1 MASAAGAAGHTT
13 LLQKIGAPS
22 IGEGVDAAA
31 HWKLAQRVD
40 QTMQKCINSEPKQI
54 PPGHLL
60 VAPANRDGAPPN
72 IQYVHQGILRS
83 LGKAGFDRTRPQTG
97 ICVQFKSTE
106 AKKRLLEYNK
116 TFTLG
121 NPLYPPIDEAKVLY
135 GTLAGSHLNLA
146 LRIIQSG
153 LPSPATDVSKL
164 APAGSPLG
172 EVVESGHKWYILPEE
187 TPVDQ
192 QVEVSLWRNMDQN
205 ENQGL
210 HEIEVL
216 RSVIS
221 CCAEVSK
228 VRSNLSV
235 ADIVARVAHKS
246 PMKTSNLAVHGITKF
261 YLRLLEDKMPELA
274 VELQDFHSS
283 RVNPRELQMSAN
295 FFSTLADTR
304 ELRGH
309 PLLRHYLL
317 TTAYTPEK
325 ARSHIGS
332 AETANFIETSA
343 VAGLVKKPAYPDLL
357 EKLLEGARTSYLPIL
372 AKELTAVQAR
382 LELVDLADLLL
393 RSALGKP
400 FKANSS
406 GKGVSGGGGMTEAKA
421 RQLSIAW
428 ASGVDQRYPDLQFT
442 LQANLQP
449 DLSVTPRCGDQESN
463 LTVNISGL
471 LNEGKELS
479 GELETNQEGEFQT
492 GEEVSLIR
500 RISAIIPL
508 EHKANYRKDIDRGTI
523 GVFQEY
529 VDEGKKQGLVQFK
542 VKVPS
547 DSGASCV
554 RDITTKVSIRNIT
567 RPSPEEENETAGPA
581 PRTGGPGESAG
592 SDLPIGGAPE
602 TAAASDAAE
611 LPEEFSFVNAH
622 LEESQRTEVRL
633 EEDWTVLEDRT
644 SDNQSLFFLRGHAAA
659 LSAAAIRGLPEY
671 GKEDL
676 LVLHRKISGKLA
688 WRTEVWT
695 LRKFKACELMLPVFS
710 TEIKDKYYTN
720 LLHAFLSLPQ
730 HGPSRHPEGKQLAF
744 DGRGRSRMVSAG
756 SGVQPAEVRGLLC
769 WTIERDSGESANLD
783 LAQVPCEMTVNLSTP
798 GAGPSKKRKLSVAF
812 NDKELPE
819 IPIIY
824 NPKAIQANTKLCL
837 RGQ

>member
-1 MASAAGAAGHTT
+1 
-13 LLQKIGAPS
+13 
-22 IGEGVDAAA
+22 V
-31 HWKLAQRVD
+31 
-40 QTMQKCINSEPKQI
+40 
-54 PPGHLL
+54 
-60 VAPANRDGAPPN
+60 
-72 IQYVHQGILRS
+72 
-83 LGKAGFDRTRPQTG
+83 
-97 ICVQFKSTE
+97 
-106 AKKRLLEYNK
+106 
-116 TFTLG
+116 
-121 NPLYPPIDEAKVLY
+121 
-135 GTLAGSHLNLA
+135 
-146 LRIIQSG
+146 
-153 LPSPATDVSKL
+153 
-164 APAGSPLG
+164 
-172 EVVESGHKWYILPEE
+172 VVESGHKWWILPED

-192 QVEVSLWRNMDQN
+192 QVEVSLWRSMDQN
-205 ENQGL
+205 ENQSL

-235 ADIVARVAHKS
+235 ADIVARVAHNS
-246 PMKTSNLAVHGITKF
+246 PMKASGLAVTGITKF

-283 RVNPRELQMSAN
+283 RVNPKELQMSAT
-295 FFSTLADTR
+295 FFNNLADTP
-304 ELRGH
+304 ELRRH

-317 TTAYTPEK
+317 TTAYTCEK
-325 ARSHIGS
+325 ARYWPRNIGG
-332 AETANFIETSA
+332 AETANFIESTS
-343 VAGLVKKPAYPDLL
+343 VAALVKKSAYPDLL
-357 EKLLEGARTSYLPIL
+357 EKLLGAARTSYLPIL
-372 AKELTAVQAR
+372 GRELTAGQAR

-421 RQLSIAW
+421 KQLSIAW
-428 ASGVDQRYPDLQFT
+428 ASGVDQRYPDLQFA

-449 DLSVTPRCGDQESN
+449 DICGTPRCGDQDSN

-479 GELETNQEGEFQT
+479 GQLETNPEGEFEA
-492 GEEVSLIR
+492 GEEVALIR
-500 RISAIIPL
+500 RTSVAIPL
-508 EHKANYRKDIDRGTI
+508 EHKANYRKHFCLGTI

-547 DSGASCV
+547 DSGDSCV
-554 RDITTKVSIRNIT
+554 RDITAKVSIKNIT
-567 RPSPEEENETAGPA
+567 RRSAEEENETAGPA
-581 PRTGGPGESAG
+581 PHTGGRGPGESAG

-633 EEDWTVLEDRT
+633 EKDWTVLEDRT

-671 GKEDL
+671 GQEDF

-688 WRTEVWT
+688 WKTEVWT
-695 LRKFKACELMLPVFS
+695 LRKSKACELMLPVFS

-720 LLHAFLSLPQ
+720 FLHAFLSLPQ

-744 DGRGRSRMVSAG
+744 DGRGRSRMVSGG

-769 WTIERDSGESANLD
+769 WTIERDSGESGNLD

-798 GAGPSKKRKLSVAF
+798 GTAPSKKRKLSVAF
-812 NDKELPE
+812 NDEELPE

-837 RGQ
+837 RVQ